1 MPKIYTRLGDKG
13 ETVTLSGKKVY
24 KDDERVEAYG
34 SVDELNALLGVVAS
48 FTTDEE
54 IKTLLIKIQKQLF
67 IVGAELAMEKLRSQ
81 KINPT
86 HISFLESE
94 IDEIEKELTHLAN
107 FVLPGGSKTASLLH
121 LARTVCRRAERRVVA
136 LSKKSKINP
145 DIIKYLNRLGDL
157 LFVLARYE
165 NRKKRI
171 EEIVWSGK

>member
-1 MPKIYTRLGDKG
+1 MKIYTRLGDKG

-48 FTTDEE
+48 FTSDEE
-54 IKTLLIKIQKQLF
+54 AKGLLMKIQKQLF
-67 IVGAELAMEKLRSQ
+67 IIGAELAMEKLRAQ

-94 IDEIEKELTHLAN
+94 IDDIEKELVRLAN